1 MILIIARVVRMR
13 KTNKLVST
21 FIALIVLASCTSTSD
36 STSTKES
43 STETTTRPMVAG
55 LPVIA
60 VTYSVIGDI
69 VSQLVGDNASVNV
82 VIPDGQDPHDFQPS
96 AKDIETINNAAL
108 VVSNGLEFEEG
119 LEEVLENI
127 AGSGGNIFMIG
138 EHITVRKIEDG
149 DEHGDQDDEDHAEE
163 EGDEDGDEHSD
174 KHAGGDPHLWLSPAT
189 MLEMLPALTTALSE
203 AIGADLSESSASLT
217 AKLQNLDGEVESI
230 INGLDECNLVSGH
243 DEMGY
248 FADRYGCEVIGV
260 IIPSFT
266 TTSEAT
272 AGDLAELKK
281 QVEQNKVPAI
291 FTGLG
296 VSPDT
301 ATQLAKELGIKAV
314 TLSTH
319 YLDGAANYQEF
330 ILKLTNQIA
339 EALG

>member
-1 MILIIARVVRMR
+1 MILIIARVFRMR

-21 FIALIVLASCTSTSD
+21 FIALIILASCTSTSD
-36 STSTKES
+36 STSTNES
-43 STETTTRPMVAG
+43 SLETTSDSVVAD

-60 VTYSVIGDI
+60 VTYSVIGDL
-69 VSQLVGDNASVNV
+69 VSQLVGDNAGVNV
-82 VIPDGQDPHDFQPS
+82 VTPDGQDPHDFQPS

-127 AGSGGNIFMIG
+127 ADSGGNIFMIG
-138 EHITVRKIEDG
+138 EHITVRKI
-149 DEHGDQDDEDHAEE
+149 
-163 EGDEDGDEHSD
+163 EDGDEHSD

-189 MLEMLPALTTALSE
+189 MLEMLPALTSALSE

-217 AKLQNLDGEVESI
+217 AKLQDLDKEVESI
-230 INGLDECNLVSGH
+230 IGSLGECNLVSGH

-281 QVEQNKVPAI
+281 QVEQNNVPAI

-339 EALG
+339 EALS

>member
-1 MILIIARVVRMR
+1 MTKKPLKRLASV
-13 KTNKLVST
+13 
-21 FIALIVLASCTSTSD
+21 FALITLASCSSSND
-36 STSTKES
+36 STSTNES
-43 STETTTRPMVAG
+43 SLETTSDSVVAE

-60 VTYSVIGDI
+60 VTYSVLGDI
-69 VSQLVGDNASVNV
+69 VSQLVGDNATVNV
-82 VIPDGQDPHDFQPS
+82 VIPDGQDPHEFQPS

-108 VVSNGLEFEEG
+108 VVSNGLEFEES

-127 AGSGGNIFMIG
+127 ADSGGNIFIVG
-138 EHITVRKIEDG
+138 EHITVRKTEDG
-149 DEHGDQDDEDHAEE
+149 DEHKDDGGDH
-163 EGDEDGDEHSD
+163 GDGDG
-174 KHAGGDPHLWLSPAT
+174 HAGGDPHLWLSPAT

-203 AIGADLSESSASLT
+203 ATGADLSESSASLT
-217 AKLQNLDGEVESI
+217 AKLQDLDREVESI
-230 INGLDECNLVSGH
+230 INSLGECNLVSGH

-272 AGDLAELKK
+272 AGELAELKK
-281 QVEQNKVPAI
+281 QVEQYNVPAI

-301 ATQLAKELGIKAV
+301 ATQLAKELGIEAV

-330 ILKLTNQIA
+330 ILNLTNQIA

>member
-1 MILIIARVVRMR
+1 M
-13 KTNKLVST
+13 
-21 FIALIVLASCTSTSD
+21 
-36 STSTKES
+36 
-43 STETTTRPMVAG
+43 
-55 LPVIA
+55 
-60 VTYSVIGDI
+60 IGD
-69 VSQLVGDNASVNV
+69 
-82 VIPDGQDPHDFQPS
+82 
-96 AKDIETINNAAL
+96 
-108 VVSNGLEFEEG
+108 
-119 LEEVLENI
+119 
-127 AGSGGNIFMIG
+127 
-138 EHITVRKIEDG
+138 HITVRKIEDG
-149 DEHGDQDDEDHAEE
+149 DDDHGNDHKDDDH
-163 EGDEDGDEHSD
+163 GDEHGS
-174 KHAGGDPHLWLSPAT
+174 GDPHLWLSPAT
-189 MLEMLPALTTALSE
+189 MLEMLPALTTALGE
-203 AIGADLSESSASLT
+203 ATSADLSAEATALT
-217 AKLQNLDGEVESI
+217 TKLQDLDGEVESI
-230 INGLDECNLVSGH
+230 INGLGECNLVSGH

-272 AGDLAELKK
+272 AGEIAELKK

>member
-1 MILIIARVVRMR
+1 MTR
-13 KTNKLVST
+13 KPLKKLATV
-21 FIALIVLASCTSTSD
+21 FALITLASCSN
-36 STSTKES
+36 
-43 STETTTRPMVAG
+43 STETVTESAAETTTDSVVTE
-55 LPVIA
+55 LPIIA

-69 VSQLVGDNASVNV
+69 VAQLVGDNATVTV

-127 AGSGGNIFMIG
+127 ADSGGNIFMVG
-138 EHITVRKIEDG
+138 DHITVRKIDHSDEHNHGEDEDEGHADEEG
-149 DEHGDQDDEDHAEE
+149 DEHGD
-163 EGDEDGDEHSD
+163 
-174 KHAGGDPHLWLSPAT
+174 KHTGGDPHIWLSPAT

-203 AIGADLSESSASLT
+203 AIGANLSAEATALT
-217 AKLQNLDGEVESI
+217 TKLQDLDGEVESI
-230 INGLDECNLVSGH
+230 ISSLGECNLVSGH
-243 DEMGY
+243 DELGY
-248 FADRYGCEVIGV
+248 FADRYGCNVVGA

-272 AGDLAELKK
+272 AGELAELKRLVK
-281 QVEQNKVPAI
+281 QFKVPAI

-296 VSPDT
+296 TSPDT
-301 ATQLAKELGIKAV
+301 ANQLARELGIRAV

-319 YLDGAANYQEF
+319 YLDGVANYQEF
-330 ILKLTNQIA
+330 ILNLTNQIA

>member
-1 MILIIARVVRMR
+1 MILIIARVIRMK
-13 KTNKLVST
+13 KTHKLVSA
-21 FIALIVLASCTSTSD
+21 FITLTVLASCSSSND
-36 STSTKES
+36 STSTNES
-43 STETTTRPMVAG
+43 TTSTSIDSAVAE

-60 VTYSVIGDI
+60 VTYSVLGDI
-69 VSQLVGDNASVNV
+69 VSQLVGDNATVSV
-82 VIPDGQDPHDFQPS
+82 VIPDGQDPHEFQPS
-96 AKDIETINNAAL
+96 AKDIETINNAAF

-127 AGSGGNIFMIG
+127 ADSGGNIFMIG
-138 EHITVRKIEDG
+138 DHITVRKIEDG
-149 DEHGDQDDEDHAEE
+149 DEHSDEHDDEN
-163 EGDEDGDEHSD
+163 EGDHHHG
-174 KHAGGDPHLWLSPAT
+174 GGDPHLWLSPAT

-203 AIGADLSESSASLT
+203 ATGADLSAEATDLT
-217 AKLQNLDGEVESI
+217 TKLQVLDGEVESI
-230 INGLDECNLVSGH
+230 IKSLDECKLVSGH

-248 FADRYGCEVIGV
+248 FADRYGCEVIGA

-272 AGDLAELKK
+272 AGELAELKK
-281 QVEQNKVPAI
+281 LVEQNKVPAI

-301 ATQLAKELGIKAV
+301 ANQLVKELGIEAV

-319 YLDGAANYQEF
+319 YLNDAANYQGF
-330 ILKLTNQIA
+330 ILNLTNQIA

>member
-1 MILIIARVVRMR
+1 M
-13 KTNKLVST
+13 TNKPLKKLATV
-21 FIALIVLASCTSTSD
+21 FALITLASCSN
-36 STSTKES
+36 
-43 STETTTRPMVAG
+43 STETVTEPTSETTTDSVVAD
-55 LPVIA
+55 LPAIA
-60 VTYSVIGDI
+60 VTYSIIGDL
-69 VSQLVGDNASVNV
+69 VSQLVGDIAAVSVI
-82 VIPDGQDPHDFQPS
+82 IPDGQDPHDFQPS

-127 AGSGGNIFMIG
+127 ADSGGNIFMVG
-138 EHITVRKIEDG
+138 DHITVRKIEDG
-149 DEHGDQDDEDHAEE
+149 NEHNHGDGEDEDEDHAEE
-163 EGDEDGDEHSD
+163 DGDDQKDDDHD
-174 KHAGGDPHLWLSPAT
+174 HKHTGGDPHVWLSPAT
-189 MLEMLPALTTALSE
+189 MLEMLPALTTALSQ
-203 AIGADLSESSASLT
+203 ATGADLSTQATALT
-217 AKLQNLDGEVESI
+217 TQLQDLDSQVESI

-248 FADRYGCEVIGV
+248 FADRYGCNVIGA

-272 AGDLAELKK
+272 AGELAELKK

-296 VSPDT
+296 TSPDT
-301 ATQLAKELGIKAV
+301 ANQLAKELGIKAV

-319 YLDGAANYQEF
+319 YLDDAANYQEF
-330 ILKLTNQIA
+330 ILNLTNQIA

>member
-1 MILIIARVVRMR
+1 MILIIARVFRMR

-36 STSTKES
+36 STSTNGS
-43 STETTTRPMVAG
+43 SLATTSDSVVAG

-149 DEHGDQDDEDHAEE
+149 DE
-163 EGDEDGDEHSD
+163 DGDEHSD

-217 AKLQNLDGEVESI
+217 AKLQDLDKEVESI
-230 INGLDECNLVSGH
+230 INGLDECKLVSGH

-281 QVEQNKVPAI
+281 QVEQNNVPAI

>member
-1 MILIIARVVRMR
+1 MPKSGSVNLR
-13 KTNKLVST
+13 KFLSTALLLGVLVSCG
-21 FIALIVLASCTSTSD
+21 SSGD
-36 STSTKES
+36 STNSSESTTQTAPDS
-43 STETTTRPMVAG
+43 VVAD

-69 VSQLVGDNASVNV
+69 VSQLVGDNATVNV

-127 AGSGGNIFMIG
+127 AKSSGNIFMVG
-138 EHITVRKIEDG
+138 EHITVRKIED
-149 DEHGDQDDEDHAEE
+149 DDHGDDHHDD
-163 EGDEDGDEHSD
+163 D
-174 KHAGGDPHLWLSPAT
+174 KHVDGDPHLWLSPAT
-189 MLEMLPALTTALSE
+189 MLEMLPALTTALSD
-203 AIGADLSESSASLT
+203 AVGADLSAEATALT
-217 AKLQNLDGEVESI
+217 TKLQDLDGQVESI
-230 INGLDECNLVSGH
+230 INSLGECNLVSGH

-248 FADRYGCEVIGV
+248 FADRYGCNVIGA

-272 AGDLAELKK
+272 AGELAELKLL
-281 QVEQNKVPAI
+281 VEQYKVRAI

-296 VSPDT
+296 TSPDT
-301 ATQLAKELGIKAV
+301 ASQLAKELGIKAV

-319 YLDGAANYQEF
+319 YLDGVTNYQEF
-330 ILKLTNQIA
+330 ILNLTNQIA
-339 EALG
+339 EALS

>member
-1 MILIIARVVRMR
+1 MTRNPL
-13 KTNKLVST
+13 KKLAAV
-21 FIALIVLASCTSTSD
+21 FALITLGSCSNSTETVTESTAAATTSD
-36 STSTKES
+36 SV
-43 STETTTRPMVAG
+43 VAD

-60 VTYSVIGDI
+60 VTYSVIGDL
-69 VSQLVGDNASVNV
+69 VSQLVGDNATVNV
-82 VIPDGQDPHDFQPS
+82 VIPDGQDPHEIQPS
-96 AKDIETINNAAL
+96 AKDIETINNASL

-127 AGSGGNIFMIG
+127 ADSGGNIFMIG
-138 EHITVRKIEDG
+138 DHITVRKIEDG
-149 DEHGDQDDEDHAEE
+149 DEHSDEHDDEN
-163 EGDEDGDEHSD
+163 EGDHHHG
-174 KHAGGDPHLWLSPAT
+174 GGDPHLWLSPAT

-203 AIGADLSESSASLT
+203 ATGADLSAEATDLT
-217 AKLQNLDGEVESI
+217 TKLQVLDGEVESI
-230 INGLDECNLVSGH
+230 IKSLDECKLVSGH

-272 AGDLAELKK
+272 AGELAELKK
-281 QVEQNKVPAI
+281 LVEQNKVPAI

-301 ATQLAKELGIKAV
+301 ANQLAKELGVEAV

-319 YLDGAANYQEF
+319 YLNDAANYQGF
-330 ILKLTNQIA
+330 ILNLTNQIA

>member
-1 MILIIARVVRMR
+1 MILIIARVFRMR

-36 STSTKES
+36 STSTNES
-43 STETTTRPMVAG
+43 SLATTSDSVVAD

-127 AGSGGNIFMIG
+127 ADSSGNIFMIG
-138 EHITVRKIEDG
+138 DHITVRKIEDG
-149 DEHGDQDDEDHAEE
+149 DEHKDDDHGDDHKDDEH
-163 EGDEDGDEHSD
+163 GDEHGS
-174 KHAGGDPHLWLSPAT
+174 GDPHLWLSPAT
-189 MLEMLPALTTALSE
+189 MLEMLPALTTALVE
-203 AIGADLSESSASLT
+203 ATSADLSAEATALT
-217 AKLQNLDGEVESI
+217 TKLQDLDGEVESI

-272 AGDLAELKK
+272 AGELAKLKK
-281 QVEQNKVPAI
+281 QVKQNKVPAI

-330 ILKLTNQIA
+330 ILNLTNQIA

>member
-1 MILIIARVVRMR
+1 MSKSGPVNLR
-13 KTNKLVST
+13 KFLSTALLLGVLVSCG
-21 FIALIVLASCTSTSD
+21 SSGD
-36 STSTKES
+36 STNSNESTAQTAPDS
-43 STETTTRPMVAG
+43 VVAD

-60 VTYSVIGDI
+60 VTYSVIGNI
-69 VSQLVGDNASVNV
+69 VSQLVGDNATVNV

-127 AGSGGNIFMIG
+127 ADSGGNIFMVG
-138 EHITVRKIEDG
+138 DHITVRKIENDDEHNPG
-149 DEHGDQDDEDHAEE
+149 EDEGHADEHGD
-163 EGDEDGDEHSD
+163 
-174 KHAGGDPHLWLSPAT
+174 KHTGGDPHLWLSPAT
-189 MLEMLPALTTALSE
+189 MIEMLPALTTALSQ
-203 AIGADLSESSASLT
+203 ATGADLSAEATALT
-217 AKLQNLDGEVESI
+217 TKLQDLDGEVKSI

-248 FADRYGCEVIGV
+248 FADRYGCNVVGA

-272 AGDLAELKK
+272 AGELAELKRLVK
-281 QVEQNKVPAI
+281 QFKVPAI

-296 VSPDT
+296 TSPDT
-301 ATQLAKELGIKAV
+301 ATQLAKELNIKAV

-319 YLDGAANYQEF
+319 YLDGVASYQEF
-330 ILKLTNQIA
+330 ILNLTNQIA
-339 EALG
+339 EALS

>member
-1 MILIIARVVRMR
+1 MSKSGPVNLR
-13 KTNKLVST
+13 KFLSTALLLGVLVSCG
-21 FIALIVLASCTSTSD
+21 SSGD
-36 STSTKES
+36 STNSNESTAQTAPDS
-43 STETTTRPMVAG
+43 VVAD

-60 VTYSVIGDI
+60 VTYSVIGNI
-69 VSQLVGDNASVNV
+69 VSQLVGDNATVNV

-127 AGSGGNIFMIG
+127 AKSSGNIFMVG
-138 EHITVRKIEDG
+138 EHITVRKIDDG
-149 DEHGDQDDEDHAEE
+149 DDHGDDHHDD
-163 EGDEDGDEHSD
+163 D
-174 KHAGGDPHLWLSPAT
+174 KHADGDPHLWLSPAT
-189 MLEMLPALTTALSE
+189 MLEMLPALTTALSQ
-203 AIGADLSESSASLT
+203 ATGADLSAEATALT
-217 AKLQNLDGEVESI
+217 TKLQDLDGEVESI

-272 AGDLAELKK
+272 AGELAELKK

-330 ILKLTNQIA
+330 ILNLTNQIA

>member
-1 MILIIARVVRMR
+1 MILIIARVVRMK
-13 KTNKLVST
+13 KTHKLVSA
-21 FIALIVLASCTSTSD
+21 FITLTVLASCSSSND
-36 STSTKES
+36 STSTNES
-43 STETTTRPMVAG
+43 TTSTSTNSAVAE

-60 VTYSVIGDI
+60 VTYSVLGDI
-69 VSQLVGDNASVNV
+69 VSQLVGDNATVSV
-82 VIPDGQDPHDFQPS
+82 VIPDGQDPHEFQPS
-96 AKDIETINNAAL
+96 AKDIETINNAAF

-127 AGSGGNIFMIG
+127 ADSGGNIFMIG
-138 EHITVRKIEDG
+138 DHITVRKIEDG
-149 DEHGDQDDEDHAEE
+149 DEHSDEHDDEN
-163 EGDEDGDEHSD
+163 EGDHHHG
-174 KHAGGDPHLWLSPAT
+174 GGDPHLWLSPAT

-203 AIGADLSESSASLT
+203 ATGADLSAQATALT
-217 AKLQNLDGEVESI
+217 TKLQDLDGEVDSI
-230 INGLDECNLVSGH
+230 INSLGECNLVSGH

-272 AGDLAELKK
+272 AGDIAQLKEK
-281 QVEQNKVPAI
+281 VEQYNVPAI

-319 YLDGAANYQEF
+319 YLDGAENYQEF
-330 ILKLTNQIA
+330 ILNMTNQIA

>member
-1 MILIIARVVRMR
+1 MTKKPL
-13 KTNKLVST
+13 KKLAAV
-21 FIALIVLASCTSTSD
+21 FALITLGSCSNSTETVTESTAETTSD
-36 STSTKES
+36 SV
-43 STETTTRPMVAG
+43 VAD

-60 VTYSVIGDI
+60 VTYSVIGDL
-69 VSQLVGDNASVNV
+69 VSQLVGDNATVNV

-127 AGSGGNIFMIG
+127 ADSGGNIFMVG
-138 EHITVRKIEDG
+138 DHITVRKIEDG
-149 DEHGDQDDEDHAEE
+149 DEHSDEHDDEN
-163 EGDEDGDEHSD
+163 EGDHHHG
-174 KHAGGDPHLWLSPAT
+174 GGDPHLWLSPAT

-203 AIGADLSESSASLT
+203 ATGADLSAEATDLT
-217 AKLQNLDGEVESI
+217 TKLQVLDGEVESI
-230 INGLDECNLVSGH
+230 IKSLDECKLVSGH

-272 AGDLAELKK
+272 AGELAELKK

-319 YLDGAANYQEF
+319 YLDGAENYQEF
-330 ILKLTNQIA
+330 ILNMTNQIA

>member
-1 MILIIARVVRMR
+1 MILIIARVTRMR

-36 STSTKES
+36 STSTNES
-43 STETTTRPMVAG
+43 SLETTSDSVVAD

-69 VSQLVGDNASVNV
+69 VSQLVGDNATVNV
-82 VIPDGQDPHDFQPS
+82 VIPDGQDPHEFQPS
-96 AKDIETINNAAL
+96 AKDIESINNAAL

-127 AGSGGNIFMIG
+127 ADSGGNIFMLG
-138 EHITVRKIEDG
+138 DHITVRKIEDG
-149 DEHGDQDDEDHAEE
+149 DEHGD
-163 EGDEDGDEHSD
+163 
-174 KHAGGDPHLWLSPAT
+174 KHTGGDPHLWLSPAT

-203 AIGADLSESSASLT
+203 ATGADLSDEATALT
-217 AKLQNLDGEVESI
+217 IKLQDLDREVELTISSL
-230 INGLDECNLVSGH
+230 GECNLVSGH

-272 AGDLAELKK
+272 AGELAELKK
-281 QVEQNKVPAI
+281 QVEQNKVAAI

-301 ATQLAKELGIKAV
+301 ATQLAKELDIKAV

-330 ILKLTNQIA
+330 IIKLTNQIA

>member
-1 MILIIARVVRMR
+1 MPKSGSVNLRKFLITALLLGV
-13 KTNKLVST
+13 LVSCG
-21 FIALIVLASCTSTSD
+21 SSGNSTNSNESTAQTAPD
-36 STSTKES
+36 SV
-43 STETTTRPMVAG
+43 VAD

-60 VTYSVIGDI
+60 VTYSVIGNI
-69 VSQLVGDNASVNV
+69 VSQLVGDNATLNV

-127 AGSGGNIFMIG
+127 AKSGGNIFMVG

-149 DEHGDQDDEDHAEE
+149 DDHGDDHHDD
-163 EGDEDGDEHSD
+163 D
-174 KHAGGDPHLWLSPAT
+174 KHADGDPHLWLSPAT
-189 MLEMLPALTTALSE
+189 MLEMLPALTSALSD
-203 AIGADLSESSASLT
+203 AVGADLSAEATALT
-217 AKLQNLDGEVESI
+217 TKLQDLDGQVESI
-230 INGLDECNLVSGH
+230 INSLGECNLVSGH

-248 FADRYGCEVIGV
+248 FADRYGCNVIGA

-272 AGDLAELKK
+272 AGELAELKLL
-281 QVEQNKVPAI
+281 VEQYKVRAI

-296 VSPDT
+296 TSPDT
-301 ATQLAKELGIKAV
+301 ANQLAKELGIKAV

-319 YLDGAANYQEF
+319 YLDGVANYQEF
-330 ILKLTNQIA
+330 ILNLTNQIA
-339 EALG
+339 EALS

>member
-1 MILIIARVVRMR
+1 MILIIDSVVHMR
-13 KTNKLVST
+13 KTNNLVSA
-21 FIALIVLASCTSTSD
+21 FVSLIVLASCSSASDPTSTNESIIETTSD
-36 STSTKES
+36 SD
-43 STETTTRPMVAG
+43 VAE

-60 VTYSVIGDI
+60 VTYSVLGDI
-69 VSQLVGDNASVNV
+69 VSQLVSENATVNV

-127 AGSGGNIFMIG
+127 ADSGGNIFMIG
-138 EHITVRKIEDG
+138 DHITVRKIEDG
-149 DEHGDQDDEDHAEE
+149 DEHSDEHDDEN
-163 EGDEDGDEHSD
+163 EGDHHHG
-174 KHAGGDPHLWLSPAT
+174 GGDPHLWLSPAT

-203 AIGADLSESSASLT
+203 ATGADLSAQATALT
-217 AKLQNLDGEVESI
+217 TKLQDLDGEVDSI
-230 INGLDECNLVSGH
+230 INSLGECNLVSGH

-272 AGDLAELKK
+272 AGDIAQLKEK
-281 QVEQNKVPAI
+281 VEQYNVPAI

-330 ILKLTNQIA
+330 ILNMTNQIA

>member
-1 MILIIARVVRMR
+1 MR
-13 KTNKLVST
+13 KTNKLVSA
-21 FIALIVLASCTSTSD
+21 FITLTVFASCSSSGD
-36 STSTKES
+36 STSTNES
-43 STETTTRPMVAG
+43 STETTSDSVVAE
-55 LPVIA
+55 LPVIT

-69 VSQLVGDNASVNV
+69 VSQLVGKNATVNV
-82 VIPDGQDPHDFQPS
+82 VIPDGQDPHEFQPS
-96 AKDIETINNAAL
+96 AKDVETINNAAL
-108 VVSNGLEFEEG
+108 VVSNGLDFEEG

-127 AGSGGNIFMIG
+127 ADSGGNIFMLA
-138 EHITVRKIEDG
+138 EHITVREIEEDDDHG
-149 DEHGDQDDEDHAEE
+149 DEHGH
-163 EGDEDGDEHSD
+163 G
-174 KHAGGDPHLWLSPAT
+174 GGDPHLWLSPAT
-189 MLEMLPALTTALSE
+189 MLEMLPALTIALSE
-203 AIGADLSESSASLT
+203 ATGADLADEATALT
-217 AKLQNLDGEVESI
+217 TKLQGLDREVESI
-230 INGLDECNLVSGH
+230 IGSLGECNLVSGH

-272 AGDLAELKK
+272 AGDVAKLKE
-281 QVEQNKVPAI
+281 QVAQYKVPAI

-319 YLDGAANYQEF
+319 YFDGAANYQEF
-330 ILKLTNQIA
+330 ILKLTKQIA

>member
-1 MILIIARVVRMR
+1 MILITARVVRMK
-13 KTNKLVST
+13 KTHKLVSA
-21 FIALIVLASCTSTSD
+21 FITLTVLASCSSSNDSTTANESSLETTSD
-36 STSTKES
+36 SV
-43 STETTTRPMVAG
+43 VAE

-69 VSQLVGDNASVNV
+69 VSQLVGDSASVNV
-82 VIPDGQDPHDFQPS
+82 VIPDGQDPHEFQPS
-96 AKDIETINNAAL
+96 AKDIESINNAAL

-127 AGSGGNIFMIG
+127 ADSSGNIFMIG
-138 EHITVRKIEDG
+138 DHITVRKIEDG
-149 DEHGDQDDEDHAEE
+149 DEHKDDDHGDDHKDDEH
-163 EGDEDGDEHSD
+163 GD
-174 KHAGGDPHLWLSPAT
+174 KHTGGDPHLWLSPAT
-189 MLEMLPALTTALSE
+189 MLEMLPALTTALGE
-203 AIGADLSESSASLT
+203 ATSADLSAEATALT
-217 AKLQNLDGEVESI
+217 TKLQDLDGEVESI

-272 AGDLAELKK
+272 AGELAKLKK
-281 QVEQNKVPAI
+281 QVKQNKVPAI